1 MKNLVLPLL
10 AGLVLSCADS
20 GTHAQEFK
28 ENTTKEFLL
37 PQSTGAEILA
47 IYNIFGSVKVE
58 GYDGNKVVFEVR
70 KTIKADNDTQLE
82 LGKKEFRFEIIQQ
95 HDSIIAYISEPFDS
109 RPNRNV
115 NRHDNR
121 EIEYGFQLDF
131 VVKVPYEMSINV
143 STVDKGDINVG
154 NVTGNLRV
162 QNVNG
167 SVNMD
172 RVKGTTDAGTVN
184 GDLIISYLSNP
195 TEESSYRTINGDI
208 KISCPSDLSADMQFK
223 SMQGEFYTDFSDTEM
238 LPGTIKKNKENEGK
252 GTMYKLEKT
261 TTVRFGSGGRL
272 FKFETING
280 SVFIKKQS

>member
-1 MKNLVLPLL
+1 MKNLLLPLL
-10 AGLVLSCADS
+10 AVLVLSCADPD
-20 GTHAQEFK
+20 THAQEFK
-28 ENTTKEFLL
+28 ETMNKEFIVS
-37 PQSTGAEILA
+37 QGAEAGILA

-58 GYDGNKVVFEVR
+58 GYDGNKVVFEVH

-82 LGKKEFRFEIIQQ
+82 LGKNEFRFQIIQQ

-131 VVKVPYEMSINV
+131 VVKVPYEMNLNV
-143 STVDKGDINVG
+143 TTVDKGDINVG
-154 NVTGNLRV
+154 RVSGDLYV

-223 SMQGEFYTDFSDTEM
+223 SMQGEFYTDFPDTEM
-238 LPGTIKKNKENEGK
+238 LPDTIKKNKENEGK
-252 GTMYKLEKT
+252 NTMYKLEKT

-272 FKFETING
+272 FRFETLNG